1 MTQYKDEVEKQRKLL
16 EYEEWAEKWNHIYI
30 ENGEMTIY
38 YNSGRVVK
46 EGVEIKPAKSMEDGY
61 RYLEQEKYERK
72 RNGKNN
78 KVS

>member
-30 ENGEMTIY
+30 ADGEMTIY

-46 EGVEIKPAKSMEDGY
+46 EGVEIKPAKDWEENY
-61 RYLEQEKYERK
+61 RRMEQEKDELHR
-72 RNGKNN
+72 R
-78 KVS
+78 

>member
-1 MTQYKDEVEKQRKLL
+1 MTQYKDKVEKQRKLL
-16 EYEEWAEKWNHIYI
+16 EYEEWAEQWNHIYI

>member
-16 EYEEWAEKWNHIYI
+16 EYEEWAEQWNHIYI

-46 EGVEIKPAKSMEDGY
+46 EGVEIEPARNWEDNY
-61 RYLEQEKYERK
+61 RRMEQEKDELYR
-72 RNGKNN
+72 R
-78 KVS
+78 

>member
-1 MTQYKDEVEKQRKLL
+1 MTQYKDKVEKQRKLL
-16 EYEEWAEKWNHIYI
+16 EYEEWAEQWNHIYI
-30 ENGEMTIY
+30 ENGEMTIC

-46 EGVEIKPAKSMEDGY
+46 DEVEIEPARSMEDGY

-72 RNGKNN
+72 QNGKNN